1 MTKTE
6 AARLNKNA
14 FFKKI
19 ETFKRDGAIME
30 IQKSGIIDEN
40 LNEIASMYCRGIDEI
55 KMFFSEVIGD
65 D

>member
-1 MTKTE
+1 
-6 AARLNKNA
+6 
-14 FFKKI
+14 
-19 ETFKRDGAIME
+19 ME

-40 LNEIASMYCRGIDEI
+40 LNEIAGMYCRGIDEI